1 MRAEPI
7 QVSPDTTRR
16 HHPFASTPAF
26 NHPQTEKIMDK
37 NKTIASE
44 INEADFI
51 LTSVNEMIVDLLIKS
66 QEKPD
71 MVRCDTDRWTEILD
85 EVESCQDKISEIR
98 TMLGCP
104 LSSWVEEGQGEV

>member
-1 MRAEPI
+1 M
-7 QVSPDTTRR
+7 
-16 HHPFASTPAF
+16 
-26 NHPQTEKIMDK
+26 EKEK
-37 NKTIASE
+37 SIASV

-71 MVRCDTDRWTEILD
+71 MVRWTEILD
-85 EVESCQDKISEIR
+85 EVECCQDKISETR

-104 LSSWVEEGQGEV
+104 LPSWVEEGQGEV